1 MTIKHMKISDSTI
14 SDVLSSF
21 GVLIFFV
28 FSLLSFLR
36 FIFSKVYYVSKY
48 FNEKTNN
55 INIILNHIV
64 TYKNEIIIVSC
75 IVLTLFILFNS
86 KVYEIEFNFRDTITL
101 FICFYGLLRLFSQ
114 LFFSV

>member
-1 MTIKHMKISDSTI
+1 MTIKHMKISDSTV

-36 FIFSKVYYVSKY
+36 FIFSKVDYVSKY
-48 FNEKTNN
+48 FNDKTNN

-86 KVYEIEFNFRDTITL
+86 KIYEIEFNFKNTITI
-101 FICFYGLLRLFSQ
+101 FICLFGFLRLFLQ
-114 LFFSV
+114 LFFSI